1 MILGNITQGVR
12 EDRKE
17 KRLKSPGD
25 KPAFRG
31 GEDEEGTLLR
41 RVRSV
46 PSEMRGK
53 QENVVSCSQSAIL
66 TVSTELHLGMRKQ
79 G

>member
-1 MILGNITQGVR
+1 M
-12 EDRKE
+12 
-17 KRLKSPGD
+17 SPGD
-25 KPAFRG
+25 KPAFRVE
-31 GEDEEGTLLR
+31 EDEEGTLLR
-41 RVRSV
+41 RIKSV

-53 QENVVSCSQSAIL
+53 QENVVCSHLIIL